1 MVKAN
6 FKASHPNEDINHI
19 NILFSKDP
27 EVAYLPGM
35 SIETQRPWKAQTW
48 TTPITET
55 EKAESGLE
63 QMNSEIFSLCLTSK

>member
-35 SIETQRPWKAQTW
+35 SIETQRPWKAQT
-48 TTPITET
+48 
-55 EKAESGLE
+55 
-63 QMNSEIFSLCLTSK
+63 